1 MRKILILG
9 LLLCTT
15 GLLNGQSDIFDEFV
29 FSLWPEYD
37 QPGILVIISGKVDDQ
52 HLPKTLEFRVPSET
66 KKVLASGII
75 DTMGTLGIVPIENR
89 GQEKWV
95 SLTLT
100 SSDFH
105 VEFYYDPFTD
115 DHVRQVTYDLQFGH
129 DIPEYMFAVQ
139 RPIRAENYT
148 LPESDMESFQDQH
161 GITFYRKLMPS
172 LLANEIYRVVFSY
185 ENHTGETTID
195 QLRKMMAETEQGGG
209 MPDIPP
215 AAYLA
220 EKRHRMPLLEPLAV
234 LALVA
239 VVVGFLFYRQKKSE
253 SQPQKF
259 DSAKGHFCTKCGQM
273 VKPNDRF
280 CAKCGTKLNAPD
292 SV

>member
-15 GLLNGQSDIFDEFV
+15 GLLNGQSDTFDEFV

-37 QPGILVIISGKVDDQ
+37 QPGILVIISGKLNDG

-66 KKVLASGII
+66 EKVLAAGIV
-75 DTMGTLGIVPIENR
+75 DTMGTLGSVPIENR
-89 GQEKWV
+89 GPEKWV
-95 SLTLT
+95 SLNLT

-129 DIPEYMFAVQ
+129 AIPEYMFAVQ
-139 RPIRAENYT
+139 KPIRAENYT
-148 LPESDMESFQDQH
+148 FPESDMESFQDQH

-172 LLANEIYRVVFSY
+172 LLANEIYQVVFSY

-195 QLRKMMAETEQGGG
+195 QLRKMMAETEQEGG
-209 MPDIPP
+209 MPNMPP
-215 AAYLA
+215 AALLA
-220 EKRHRMPLLEPLAV
+220 DKRHRMPLIEPLAV

-239 VVVGFLFYRQKKSE
+239 VVIGFLFYRQKKGE
-253 SQPQKF
+253 SVPQKS
-259 DSAKGHFCTKCGQM
+259 DSIKEHFCTECGQT
-273 VKPNDRF
+273 VKSDDKF